1 MLDNVKALELAYNWT
16 PEIEDRVNK
25 ALGNEPEADID
36 FRTWTPQKARRLVA
50 IDYNM
55 KSKAVKVHFPK

>member
-1 MLDNVKALELAYNWT
+1 MSLYLPALLFHS
-16 PEIEDRVNK
+16 
-25 ALGNEPEADID
+25 LGNEPEADID
-36 FRTWTPQKARRLVA
+36 FRTWTPQKSRRLVA